1 MTQGL
6 QYTVRAG
13 DTLGRI
19 AVDNGTTVA
28 ALAALNGL
36 VDPDR
41 IAAGRV
47 LVLPAAAQA
56 RYVVRRGDSLS
67 AIATRFGVSTA
78 ALAAINRIADP
89 DRIGEGAV
97 LVIPEGR
104 GEPTGTV
111 AAAGL
116 GASPAPE
123 TVPDD
128 PWRLANLRLAP
139 ANEVYRPHLAEAAQ
153 RTAMPAQAVAAII
166 DAEAAKR
173 PVTGAWLA
181 DSKAATSSA
190 TGLTQF
196 LDATWRGEARRAG
209 SLLGE
214 EAARLGCIA
223 ADGTVQDDKALLAM
237 RLDPRVAILAG
248 ADFARTNLVA
258 LRRAGALRGDAD
270 PAGLAKLAYLAHHE
284 GAGRAV
290 AFLKGRMGYVS
301 FAILGANVPDAG
313 RRKRLLDSA
322 GGQVGPAYR
331 AWLCGYVDSV
341 IDIRRF
347 MVDPAGVSVP
357 ALASYF
363 VPG

>member
-1 MTQGL
+1 MTQEL

-19 AVDNGTTVA
+19 AADNGTTVA

-36 VDPDR
+36 ADPDR
-41 IAAGRV
+41 IAVGRV
-47 LVLPAAAQA
+47 LRLP
-56 RYVVRRGDSLS
+56 
-67 AIATRFGVSTA
+67 
-78 ALAAINRIADP
+78 
-89 DRIGEGAV
+89 
-97 LVIPEGR
+97 
-104 GEPTGTV
+104 V
-111 AAAGL
+111 AAHG
-116 GASPAPE
+116 
-123 TVPDD
+123 
-128 PWRLANLRLAP
+128 PWQPGNLKLAP

-153 RTAMPAQAVAAII
+153 RTAMPAQVVAAII

-173 PVTGAWLA
+173 PATGAWLA
-181 DSKAATSSA
+181 DSKATTSSA

-214 EAARLGCIA
+214 EAVRLGCIA
-223 ADGTVQDDKALLAM
+223 ADGTVHDDKALLAM
-237 RLDPRVAILAG
+237 RLDPRVAILTG
-248 ADFARTNLVA
+248 ADFARTNLAA
-258 LRRAGALRGDAD
+258 LRRAGVPGADMLGAGAD

-290 AFLKGRMGYVS
+290 AFLKGRMSYVTP
-301 FAILGANVPDAG
+301 AILGANVPDRG
-313 RRKRLLDSA
+313 RRQRLLDSA
-322 GGQVGPAYR
+322 GGQVGAAYR

-341 IDIRRF
+341 IDVRRF

-363 VPG
+363 VLA